1 MCLAALRKGMYHFG
15 PQGVHWLVETID
27 ERGTMTATT
36 HDITRDRFMLVG
48 GLARK
53 GYDWWWHSFTARH
66 AETGEERAFF
76 VEFFTVNPELG
87 GPEPLFGM
95 APDGTRD
102 GRQPSYL
109 MVKCGTWG
117 KDARQL
123 HRFFAWDEVE
133 VDREVP
139 YRVAAGDCV
148 ACETRLAGSVS
159 VSAEDAAAHPE
170 WMSDAGEMSFNL
182 RVDKLIAFNVGY
194 GASDAV
200 RATEAFQMF
209 WHAEGVKCAYEGEV
223 ILDGERYLVDPD
235 TCFGYADK
243 NWGSDFTTPWVWLAS
258 SDLTSRLTGQ
268 RLSASALEIGGG
280 RPKVGPVALDRKLL
294 GELVYEGAPYEFN
307 FSKLWT
313 GSKTEFGC
321 HETEAEVVWHVEQTT
336 HHAKLVTDVWCDKA
350 DMLLIRYE
358 APDGQARHTRL
369 WNGGNGHG
377 RTQLFEREGGEWR
390 LVDDIDCGH
399 MGCEYGEYDAV
410 EPY

>member
-1 MCLAALRKGMYHFG
+1 
-15 PQGVHWLVETID
+15 
-27 ERGTMTATT
+27 MTATT
-36 HDITRDRFMLVG
+36 HDISRDRFMLQG

-53 GYDWWWHSFTARH
+53 GYDWWWHSFTARN
-66 AETGEERAFF
+66 AQTGEERPFF

-87 GPEPLFGM
+87 GPEALFGM
-95 APDGTRD
+95 GPDGVRD

-117 KDARQL
+117 RGACQL
-123 HRFFAWDEVE
+123 HRFFAWDDVE
-133 VDREVP
+133 VDDGVP
-139 YRVAAGDCV
+139 FVVRAGDCL
-148 ACETRLAGSVS
+148 ASETHLRGSVS
-159 VSAEDAAAHPE
+159 VSAADAAAHPE
-170 WMSDAGEMSFNL
+170 WMSDAGGMSFDL

-209 WHAEGVKCAYEGEV
+209 WHAEGVKCAYQGEV
-223 ILDGERYLVDPD
+223 TLNGERYLVDPE

-258 SDLTSRLTGQ
+258 SDPTSLVTGRRL
-268 RLSASALEIGGG
+268 RESALEIGGG
-280 RPKVGPVALDRKLL
+280 RPKVGPVPLNRKLL
-294 GELVYEGAPYEFN
+294 GELVYEGTPYEFN

-313 GSKTEFGC
+313 GSRTEFSC
-321 HETEAEVVWHVEQTT
+321 TETETQVLWHVEQETFT
-336 HHAKLVTDVWCDKA
+336 ARLVTDVVCDKA

-369 WNGGNGHG
+369 WNGGNGRG
-377 RTQLFEREGGEWR
+377 RARLYQREGIEWR

-399 MGCEYGEYDAV
+399 MGCEYGEYDAT
-410 EPY
+410 EPYGCGDCQE